1 MQELQIVVTGLFLVP
16 LFALLLT
23 WKKPL
28 AEACRGILFVEA
40 AGHSFLFDAGQ
51 SAAFSGNAGRL
62 GVDLRSAEFAV
73 LSHGHYDH
81 GGGMQRFLEC
91 NRTAKIYVNE
101 NAFGGHY
108 NGAGRYIGLDESL
121 RSSGRL
127 ILTGDSHAIAP
138 GLTLH
143 TCNDRPLAFPI
154 ESAGL
159 TEQVGEFLLPE
170 EFRHEQ
176 SLLVEENG
184 KRILLSGCAHK
195 GVLNLLEWFR
205 PDVFVGGF
213 HFKGL
218 SPDDPRLKAWGERMA
233 AYNTLFY
240 TGHCT
245 GEGQYAYLKTRMGD
259 ALDALRTGSEF
270 VI

>member
-1 MQELQIVVTGLFLVP
+1 MKITTLMENTTLSPDLTAEHGLS
-16 LFALLLT
+16 
-23 WKKPL
+23 
-28 AEACRGILFVEA
+28 LFVEA
-40 AGHSFLFDAGQ
+40 AGHRFLFDAGQ

-81 GGGMQRFLEC
+81 GGGMIRFLEC

-143 TCNDRPLAFPI
+143 TCNDRPRAVPTEPF
-154 ESAGL
+154 GL
-159 TEQVGEFLLPE
+159 TERVGDFLLPE

-176 SLLVEENG
+176 ALLVEEDG

-195 GVLNLLEWFR
+195 GVLNLLEWFK

-213 HFKGL
+213 HFKQL
-218 SPDDPRLKAWGERMA
+218 DPTDPRLRVWGERMA
-233 AYNTLFY
+233 KYDTTFY

-245 GEGQYAYLKTRMGD
+245 GAEQYEVLKEILGERLN
-259 ALDALRTGSEF
+259 ALSTGAVF
-270 VI
+270 HI

>member
-1 MQELQIVVTGLFLVP
+1 MKITTLIENTTLCPTLTAEHGLS
-16 LFALLLT
+16 
-23 WKKPL
+23 
-28 AEACRGILFVEA
+28 LFVET
-40 AGHSFLFDAGQ
+40 GKTRFLFDSGQ
-51 SAAFSGNAGRL
+51 TGAFADNAGKL
-62 GVDLRSAEFAV
+62 GVELKSADFAV

-81 GGGMQRFLEC
+81 GGGMIRFLEL
-91 NRTAKIYVNE
+91 NRQAKIYINQH
-101 NAFGGHY
+101 AFGGHF
-108 NGAGRYIGLDESL
+108 NGAGRYIGLPEAL
-121 RSSGRL
+121 RSSPRL
-127 ILTGDSHAIAP
+127 IHTGDEYAIAP

-143 TCNDRPLAFPI
+143 TCNDRHPAFPI

-176 SLLVEENG
+176 SVLIEENG
-184 KRILLSGCAHK
+184 TRILLSGCAHK

-233 AYNTLFY
+233 AYDTRFY

-245 GEGQYAYLKTRMGD
+245 GAEQFEVLKGILGERLQ
-259 ALDALRTGSEF
+259 ALSTGAVF
-270 VI
+270 YI

>member
-1 MQELQIVVTGLFLVP
+1 MKITTLIENTTLSPDLTAEHGLS
-16 LFALLLT
+16 
-23 WKKPL
+23 
-28 AEACRGILFVEA
+28 LFVEA
-40 AGHSFLFDAGQ
+40 AGHTFLFDAGQ
-51 SAAFSGNAGRL
+51 SGAFADNAGRL
-62 GVDLRSAEFAV
+62 GVDLRDAEFAV

-81 GGGMQRFLEC
+81 GGGMLRFLEH
-91 NRTAKIYVNE
+91 NRQAKIYVNPD
-101 NAFGGHY
+101 AFGGHY
-108 NGAGRYIGLDESL
+108 NGAGRCIGLSDGL
-121 RSSGRL
+121 RRSSRL
-127 ILTGDSHAIAP
+127 ILTGDEYAIAP

-176 SLLVEENG
+176 SLLIEEKG

-195 GVLNLLEWFR
+195 GVPNLLEWFH

-245 GEGQYAYLKTRMGD
+245 GAEQYEVLKGILGERLN
-259 ALDALRTGSEF
+259 ALSTGAVF
-270 VI
+270 YI

>member
-1 MQELQIVVTGLFLVP
+1 MKITTLIENTAISPNLTAEHGLS
-16 LFALLLT
+16 
-23 WKKPL
+23 
-28 AEACRGILFVEA
+28 LFVETENVR
-40 AGHSFLFDAGQ
+40 FLFDAGQ
-51 SAAFSGNAGRL
+51 SGAFADNARKL
-62 GVDLRSAEFAV
+62 GVDLKTADFAV

-81 GGGMQRFLEC
+81 GGGMARFLEL
-91 NRTAKIYVNE
+91 NRRAKVYVNE
-101 NAFGGHY
+101 NAFGAYH
-108 NGAGRYIGLDESL
+108 NGVRKYIGLDPQLRESP
-121 RSSGRL
+121 RL
-127 ILTGDSHAIAP
+127 VLTGDEYAIAP

-159 TEQVGEFLLPE
+159 TEQVGDFLLPE

-176 SLLVEENG
+176 SVLIEENG
-184 KRILLSGCAHK
+184 TRILLSGCAHK

-245 GEGQYAYLKTRMGD
+245 GTEQFEVLKGILGD
-259 ALDALRTGSEF
+259 RLNALSTGAVF
-270 VI
+270 YI

>member
-1 MQELQIVVTGLFLVP
+1 MKITTLMENTARAPWLTAEHGLS
-16 LFALLLT
+16 
-23 WKKPL
+23 
-28 AEACRGILFVEA
+28 LFVEA
-40 AGHSFLFDAGQ
+40 AGHTFLFDAGQ
-51 SAAFSGNAGRL
+51 SGAFADNARKL
-62 GVDLRSAEFAV
+62 HVDLRRAEFAV

-81 GGGMQRFLEC
+81 GGGMIRFLEL
-91 NRTAKIYVNE
+91 NRQAKLYLNE
-101 NAFGGHY
+101 NAFGGHF
-108 NGAGRYIGLDESL
+108 NAVGRYIGLPEAL
-121 RSSGRL
+121 RSSPRL
-127 ILTGDSHAIAP
+127 ILTGDEYAIAP

-159 TEQVGEFLLPE
+159 TEQVGEFLMPE

-176 SLLVEENG
+176 SVLIEENG
-184 KRILLSGCAHK
+184 TRILLSGCAHK

-245 GEGQYAYLKTRMGD
+245 GTEQYAVLKGILGERLN
-259 ALDALRTGSEF
+259 ALSTGAVF
-270 VI
+270 YI

>member
-1 MQELQIVVTGLFLVP
+1 MKITTLMENTARVPWLTAEHGLS
-16 LFALLLT
+16 
-23 WKKPL
+23 
-28 AEACRGILFVEA
+28 LFVEA
-40 AGHSFLFDAGQ
+40 AGHTFLFDAGQ
-51 SAAFSGNAGRL
+51 SGAFADNAGQL
-62 GVDLRSAEFAV
+62 HVDLRRAEFAV

-81 GGGMQRFLEC
+81 GGGMIRFLEL
-91 NRTAKIYVNE
+91 NRQAKIYINQH
-101 NAFGGHY
+101 AFGGHF
-108 NGAGRYIGLDESL
+108 NGAGRYIGLPEAL
-121 RSSGRL
+121 RSSPRL
-127 ILTGDSHAIAP
+127 IHTGDVHAIAP

-143 TCNDRPLAFPI
+143 TCNDRPLVHPI

-176 SLLVEENG
+176 SVLIEENG
-184 KRILLSGCAHK
+184 TRILLSGCAHK

-218 SPDDPRLKAWGERMA
+218 SPDDPRLKAWGKRMA
-233 AYNTLFY
+233 AYDTRFY

-245 GEGQYAYLKTRMGD
+245 GTEQFEVLKGILGERLQ
-259 ALDALRTGSEF
+259 ALSTGAVF
-270 VI
+270 YI